1 MARTRQA
8 VSELTLR
15 PALAADLAAI
25 EALALTVGRE
35 VYGHLFQGDVP
46 RPEGNWA
53 RSLVAQERGRI
64 VGVVVAEDDWIEDL
78 WVARDHRRRGVG
90 SQLLTAGER
99 QIAARGHAVA
109 HLRVVADNQRARRF
123 YAAHGWTEIAAYP
136 HERWGFGML
145 DLIKPLTSRR
155 SETEP

>member
-1 MARTRQA
+1 M
-8 VSELTLR
+8 TLR

-25 EALALTVGRE
+25 EALVLAVGRE

-46 RPEGNWA
+46 RPEGKWA
-53 RSLVAQERGRI
+53 RSLIAEERGRI
-64 VGVVVAEDDWIEDL
+64 VGVVVADDDWIEDL

-99 QIAARGHAVA
+99 QIAARGYAVA

-155 SETEP
+155 TESEP

>member
-1 MARTRQA
+1 LSRTRQA
-8 VSELTLR
+8 LSELTLR
-15 PALAADLAAI
+15 PAVAADLAAI
-25 EALALTVGRE
+25 ERLVLEVGRE

-53 RSLVAQERGRI
+53 QSLVAEERGRI
-64 VGVVVAEDDWIEDL
+64 VGVVVADDGWIEDL
-78 WVARDHRRRGVG
+78 WIARDHRRRGLG
-90 SQLLTAGER
+90 SRLLSAGER
-99 QIAARGHAVA
+99 QIAAGGHAVA

-145 DLIKPLTSRR
+145 DLIKPLTRGR
-155 SETEP
+155 TESGR